1 MDRYNKLTALRTLM
15 LYMLYT
21 EGLAIGY
28 VIDFLAFIR
37 IHPFWHQHLNNRFV
51 LILIS

>member
-15 LYMLYT
+15 LYT
-21 EGLAIGY
+21 EGLAIEY